1 LIHNT
6 SFCKIATTVQDK
18 LSSSPQIAFDEVVQ
32 LDAELV
38 RWWDDLPT
46 ILTKD
51 PEDSVPSFLTVPRL
65 VMKWRYQNLRI
76 VLHRPYLLSAALRKA
91 PFTSLT
97 AEEKVTI
104 GKCRLIAAKTIE
116 EIAAECKEDVI
127 CGWNG
132 VVRLFLVHL
141 SNAFVYILT
150 LFVLVVSIPSSIRPA
165 GISVHRHQ

>member
-1 LIHNT
+1 M
-6 SFCKIATTVQDK
+6 QDK
-18 LSSSPQIAFDEVVQ
+18 LSSSPQILFDEVVQ

-51 PEDSVPSFLTVPRL
+51 LEDSIPSFLQVPRL

-76 VLHRPYLLSAALRKA
+76 ILHRPYLLSAALRKSQ
-91 PFTSLT
+91 FQNLT
-97 AEEKVTI
+97 AEEKVSI

-116 EIAAECKEDVI
+116 DISTECKEDVI

-132 VVRLFLVHL
+132 VVSEAL
-141 SNAFVYILT
+141 
-150 LFVLVVSIPSSIRPA
+150 
-165 GISVHRHQ
+165 